1 MLIIETEK
9 LNRVK
14 QLALK
19 QTLKPPTLIKIL
31 LPEILDMKGKYTMK
45 EILLMINVEFDI
57 EIKYSNFQ
65 RILHRIKKTP
75 SIETK
80 KPMHEVSNDEA
91 LTTLSIDIDNINVD
105 EYI

>member
-1 MLIIETEK
+1 MLVINTEK
-9 LNRVK
+9 LNSVK
-14 QLALK
+14 QLTLK
-19 QTLKPPTLIKIL
+19 QTFKPPTLIKIL

-65 RILHRIKKTP
+65 RILHRIQKSP
-75 SIETK
+75 SK
-80 KPMHEVSNDEA
+80 KPMHNVSNGESPKA
-91 LTTLSIDIDNINVD
+91 LSIDIDNIAVY